1 MNPLEKKV
9 WASFGKKG
17 MDILWKKGCRLSMF
31 FKAKIS
37 SSTLC
42 KKGKPWK
49 KVPDHTHTMGKKRWA
64 WMGGLQ
70 VHGGA
75 KGPPQS
81 DEKY

>member
-1 MNPLEKKV
+1 
-9 WASFGKKG
+9 
-17 MDILWKKGCRLSMF
+17 MF

-75 KGPPQS
+75 KGAPQS